1 MTLCEQGGKRA
12 RPKFE
17 PAPMGSPVLQ
27 ARLALLC
34 LCVLTGRLARATRCT
49 GGASCAGAPS
59 GPAGTGRSGHAGALA
74 KRGTGWG
81 YHDTNVAADM
91 SILTVEWWYN
101 WGSDTGS
108 AGNLNNGVEFVP
120 MIVSAQ
126 PFSTQD
132 GPQQRVLYQCRG
144 VRLSVWSAVGLVLR
158 P

>member
-1 MTLCEQGGKRA
+1 
-12 RPKFE
+12 
-17 PAPMGSPVLQ
+17 MGSPLIR

-34 LCVLTGRLARATRCT
+34 LCVLTSPLARAARCT

-81 YHDTNVAADM
+81 YHDTNVATDM
-91 SILTVEWWYN
+91 SILKVDWWYN

-108 AGNLNNGVEFVP
+108 AGILNNGAEFVP

-126 PFSTQD
+126 ASSNAV
-132 GPQQRVLYQCRG
+132 PQQQTLCQCRG
-144 VRLSVWSAVGLVLR
+144 VKSSVWSAVGLVLR
-158 P
+158 S